1 MILHFSDA
9 ALAAWAEADKRATCS
24 LRDHEIIEQTFSIR
38 ALIIELAKREPA
50 DDDLYDAC
58 ACLGRLVARQHG
70 SPTLASVAID
80 HAREALGGS
89 VEAAWLVGARAAA
102 CEGFSGELAE
112 MERAEALRAW
122 EFPRCAV
129 TVTASEIAIAAG
141 HPADEREVLEA
152 WAARAA
158 KAAALLGVR
167 RAFVSGRDA
176 PRRAMVEALDVAG
189 IEVVDAAPFEGW
201 HRPGYDGSR
210 T

>member
-1 MILHFSDA
+1 MISRFVDA
-9 ALAAWAEADKRATCS
+9 TLAEWADADKRATCS
-24 LRDHEIIEQTFSIR
+24 LRDHEIIEGTFSIR
-38 ALIIELAKREPA
+38 ALNLELAKREPA

-89 VEAAWLVGARAAA
+89 VKAAWLVGARAAA
-102 CEGFSGELAE
+102 CEGFSGERTD
-112 MERAEALRAW
+112 MERADALSAW

-129 TVTASEIAIAAG
+129 PVAASEIAIAAG
-141 HPADEREVLEA
+141 HPADERDVLEA

-158 KAAALLGVR
+158 KSAALLGVR
-167 RAFVSGRDA
+167 RAFVSGRDE
-176 PRRAMVEALDVAG
+176 PRRAMVEALGVAG
-189 IEVVDAAPFEGW
+189 IEVVDPAPSARRAG
-201 HRPGYDGSR
+201 PGYDGSR